1 MYGIQTHVGRQEP
14 DGWFE
19 NDVKMY
25 GIQTI
30 SPSTDSWNS
39 FENDVKMYGIQTA
52 RYIAKYN
59 YKFENDVKM
68 YGIQTAIDWSLS
80 TGMFENDVKMYGIQT
95 YELKSTLHNEM
106 IRRGISM
113 DFKYCKLEIFLPPS
127 HLEVLQKALQ
137 KVDAGHIGNYD
148 SCMSVS
154 SVTGYW
160 RPLDGC
166 NPYIGTNGEI
176 SCEPELKVEVT
187 VYTENVDK
195 TIEVVKAVHPYEE
208 PVINVIP
215 LWRTSF

>member
-1 MYGIQTHVGRQEP
+1 
-14 DGWFE
+14 
-19 NDVKMY
+19 
-25 GIQTI
+25 
-30 SPSTDSWNS
+30 
-39 FENDVKMYGIQTA
+39 
-52 RYIAKYN
+52 
-59 YKFENDVKM
+59 
-68 YGIQTAIDWSLS
+68 
-80 TGMFENDVKMYGIQT
+80 MYGIQT

-113 DFKYCKLEIFLPPS
+113 DLKYCKLDIFLPPS

-137 KVDAGHIGNYD
+137 EVDAGHIGNYD

-154 SVTGYW
+154 PVTGYW